1 VRILLVSGSAR
12 TASTN
17 TAALRTEAA
26 EVPPGVEAVL
36 HDGLAALPAFNPDDD
51 AEDPAAVPPPVRELR
66 AAIDA
71 ADAVLFSTPEY
82 AGALPGAF
90 KNLLDWTVGAVPGLG
105 GKPVGWLNVAA
116 PGRGDG
122 AHAEL
127 ATVLGYVGASVVPS
141 ACRRIPVGHGAVG
154 PDGLIEDPV
163 VRAALAEI
171 LAALVPA
178 LPPPPPPAAHA

>member
-12 TASTN
+12 AASTN
-17 TAALRTEAA
+17 TAALRTARDLA
-26 EVPPGVEAVL
+26 DDGVFAVL
-36 HDGLAALPAFNPDDD
+36 HDDLASVPAFNPGGDVDDP
-51 AEDPAAVPPPVRELR
+51 AVLPAAVQQLR

-116 PGRGDG
+116 PGRGEG

-127 ATVLGYVGASVVPS
+127 ATVLGYVGASVVPG
-141 ACRRIPVGHGAVG
+141 ACRRIPVGHDAVG
-154 PDGLIEDPV
+154 PDGLIDDPV
-163 VRAALAEI
+163 VRSALAETLTA
-171 LAALVPA
+171 LAAA
-178 LPPPPPPAAHA
+178 LPSPPPPAAQA